1 MLRFPSS
8 FLFKYRLN
16 DKYEPSTDCAHP
28 LEHINLLKKKS
39 FKAMIKGSDLEI
51 ISLKSKFNFTLL
63 NFLKDIKN
71 FFYFDSVLFKKNNK

>member
-1 MLRFPSS
+1 MI
-8 FLFKYRLN
+8 
-16 DKYEPSTDCAHP
+16 E
-28 LEHINLLKKKS
+28 LKKKS